1 MSDLSKVYDVLKRDG
16 IFLLL
21 LQGFIRIDMSEYQE
35 KHEVSNY
42 LLDIFS

>member
-1 MSDLSKVYDVLKRDG
+1 MSDLSKIYDVLKRDR
-16 IFLLL
+16 IFFL

-35 KHEVSNY
+35 KHEVSDY